1 MKVERASASIQS
13 DRWSYLWLAIATLL
27 GFFWVIPL
35 TTWLSPIFM
44 LRFMRTQKVWRGFIL
59 VWLSTFVTLGI
70 TLRNMLPLPSP
81 MYLPTIAFSALTVG
95 ALPFLADRLLAHRLK
110 GFAATLVFPLA
121 ALIARGQEIARQEG
135 IYLAMPI
142 GTEYQDGRPFE
153 NKLIVVDP
161 AGQIALE
168 HYKYGGAA
176 IEGFKPGDGVL
187 RTVETPFGTLSG
199 IICWDTDAAG

>member
-1 MKVERASASIQS
+1 
-13 DRWSYLWLAIATLL
+13 
-27 GFFWVIPL
+27 
-35 TTWLSPIFM
+35 
-44 LRFMRTQKVWRGFIL
+44 
-59 VWLSTFVTLGI
+59 
-70 TLRNMLPLPSP
+70 
-81 MYLPTIAFSALTVG
+81 
-95 ALPFLADRLLAHRLK
+95 
-110 GFAATLVFPLA
+110 
-121 ALIARGQEIARQEG
+121 LIARGQEITRQEG

-142 GTEYQDGRPFE
+142 GTGYQGGRPFE

-168 HYKYGGAA
+168 HYKYGGAT